1 MKKPKKLQSQSSL
14 RVRRRT
20 EGERR
25 VWVGP
30 QLPAPL
36 AMSLVSFQNA
46 EEKKEREKGGLLLSV
61 LPRAGKANY
70 ISRLAAR
77 SCACAL
83 IPVAILPLLR
93 HRKQTQFLVSPS
105 LGGGAF

>member
-1 MKKPKKLQSQSSL
+1 MEETPRKLQSQSPL
-14 RVRRRT
+14 RVRQPT
-20 EGERR
+20 EEFGF
-25 VWVGP
+25 GP
-30 QLPAPL
+30 QLPTPL

-46 EEKKEREKGGLLLSV
+46 EEKRNGEKGGLLRAF
-61 LPRAGKANY
+61 LPKAGKANY
-70 ISRLAAR
+70 ISRPAAR

>member
-1 MKKPKKLQSQSSL
+1 
-14 RVRRRT
+14 
-20 EGERR
+20 
-25 VWVGP
+25 
-30 QLPAPL
+30 
-36 AMSLVSFQNA
+36 MSPVSFQNA
-46 EEKKEREKGGLLLSV
+46 EEKRDKENGGLLLSD
-61 LPRAGKANY
+61 LRKAGKANY

>member
-1 MKKPKKLQSQSSL
+1 MKQQPRKLQSQSSL
-14 RVRRRT
+14 RVRPTT
-20 EGERR
+20 EEFGS
-25 VWVGP
+25 GP
-30 QLPAPL
+30 QLPSTPRDASRFL
-36 AMSLVSFQNA
+36 S
-46 EEKKEREKGGLLLSV
+46 KYGGKRGTGRKEAFLRAV
-61 LPRAGKANY
+61 LPKAGKANY
-70 ISRLAAR
+70 MSRLAAR